1 MSPNGTPK
9 TVPNDRMIRTVAL
22 ADVGRQVKLWK
33 PFLILKYGH
42 DSAHALLEALRVVR
56 QKRKARRGALTDEE
70 QDLLRA
76 MLVMAASGLDSMTK
90 QLIRDAL
97 PVFCRKDPTVLTS
110 FQTFVSR
117 QLKRDADGHLS
128 GETSGLL
135 ARLLTAE
142 SVQSASIN
150 EYVESLTGGSLQS
163 TDALFRVVG
172 ALGIPHTMI
181 DEDRLKPIFDDRND
195 IIHGLDIDFEAPRR
209 NRHSRTMG
217 DMIRATN
224 WLLLLAEEIYTNCE
238 NKLNQVQPTTPPDG
252 V

>member
-1 MSPNGTPK
+1 MAPNGAPK
-9 TVPNDRMIRTVAL
+9 TVPNDRIRTVAL
-22 ADVGRQVKLWK
+22 ADVDRRVELSK

-42 DSAHALLEALRVVR
+42 DSARTLLDALRVVR
-56 QKRKARRGALTDEE
+56 RERNAQRGALTDEE

-97 PVFCRKDPTVLTS
+97 PVFCRKDPTVLTQ

-117 QLKRDADGHLS
+117 RLKGDADGHLS
-128 GETSGLL
+128 GEASGLL

-142 SVQSASIN
+142 SVQSVSID

-163 TDALFRVVG
+163 TDALFRVVD

-181 DEDRLKPIFDDRND
+181 YKDTLKPIFDDRNE
-195 IIHGLDIDFEAPRR
+195 IIHDLDIDFEAPRR
-209 NRHSRTMG
+209 NRHSRRMG
-217 DMIRATN
+217 DMIKATN
-224 WLLLLAEEIYTNCE
+224 WLLLLAEQIYTDSE
-238 NKLNQVQPTTPPDG
+238 NKLNQVQPTNPPDG